1 MADNSAGKGGNPR
14 EPVRAGV
21 AESIGGTTGYLLRR
35 SVHVSMV
42 LLPWAY
48 YWHGDS
54 LAMGANSLLDL
65 GWTASRLGA
74 VLVLALGLFEVL
86 RLTLGWQL
94 LGYRRYESKRISGMA
109 WGTCS
114 VGLTLLAVPQYGVQ
128 GAALGLPLVWSLS
141 LGDPFMGELRQR
153 LGCTERQSAIA
164 GWLLLLLVWGGSYLW
179 LGTPWW
185 LAVLVPPVCVAAEQL
200 ELGWM
205 DDNGSMLLAPL
216 ALVLVLSPFIV

>member
-1 MADNSAGKGGNPR
+1 M
-14 EPVRAGV
+14 RAG
-21 AESIGGTTGYLLRR
+21 AGESIGGEAGHLIRR
-35 SVHVSMV
+35 FVHVSMV
-42 LLPWAY
+42 LFPWVY
-48 YWHGDS
+48 YWHGDA
-54 LAMGANSLLDL
+54 LALGANSLLDL
-65 GWTASRLGA
+65 GWSAARLGA
-74 VLVLALGLFEVL
+74 VLVLALVLFETL
-86 RLTLGWQL
+86 RLVLGWQL

-114 VGLTLLAVPQYGVQ
+114 VGLTLLVVPQYGVQ

-141 LGDPFMGELRQR
+141 LGDPLMGELRQR
-153 LGCTERQSAIA
+153 LHCTERQSAVA
-164 GWLLLLLVWGGSYLW
+164 GWLLLLVIWSGSCFW